1 MTQGMDGRSGAADA
15 ASRQVKRRGRIGL
28 FLPYVLLAIVVL
40 GWSGA
45 WFWIRG
51 RAEGE
56 MDAWLARE
64 AAAGRT
70 WTCQDRSLTGFP
82 FRLELRCAAVTLS
95 RSDGS
100 FRLGPA
106 TAVAQIYQPR
116 LVLFESQGP
125 FHVEQ
130 GGLTGDASWSALQ
143 GSFHGAAEGFTRA
156 SLVVDGPKVTVAGA
170 EPQPISVAG
179 RHLEIHARPS
189 PARFESDGAVDV
201 NLQLAEA
208 AIPALDTLTGGNAP
222 VDASLDATLDRATV
236 LGTGALPKEL
246 EKWRRAGG
254 LLQIAA
260 LSLAKGDQRIQAR
273 GQVALDEAHRPTG
286 QIDLR
291 AAGVD
296 ALIGNVV
303 GQRFGSKEGA
313 LVGQL
318 VGGLLGLGRGAPRA
332 ADQAQTPGASGP
344 PLKPLPPLKLV
355 DGQVLFSGF
364 PIPNVRVPPLY

>member
-130 GGLTGDASWSALQ
+130 GGLTFGEPEDVAIGLSKSCEESIFTEPVFGQDTEGTVGQDDGTIAL
-143 GSFHGAAEGFTRA
+143 
-156 SLVVDGPKVTVAGA
+156 
-170 EPQPISVAG
+170 
-179 RHLEIHARPS
+179 
-189 PARFESDGAVDV
+189 
-201 NLQLAEA
+201 
-208 AIPALDTLTGGNAP
+208 
-222 VDASLDATLDRATV
+222 
-236 LGTGALPKEL
+236 
-246 EKWRRAGG
+246 AGG
-254 LLQIAA
+254 FH
-260 LSLAKGDQRIQAR
+260 
-273 GQVALDEAHRPTG
+273 E
-286 QIDLR
+286 
-291 AAGVD
+291 
-296 ALIGNVV
+296 
-303 GQRFGSKEGA
+303 
-313 LVGQL
+313 
-318 VGGLLGLGRGAPRA
+318 
-332 ADQAQTPGASGP
+332 
-344 PLKPLPPLKLV
+344 
-355 DGQVLFSGF
+355 
-364 PIPNVRVPPLY
+364 